1 MADVSDN
8 LFNVLCENDQVGDL
22 DVSVSQAITTVVLA
36 AVDESK
42 PVHCMFKRVFLYQR
56 QIYVDLMAGIV
67 VNVMQWPCLYIFE
80 TLVYSLTRWKY
91 VKQLF
96 A

>member
-8 LFNVLCENDQVGDL
+8 RLNVPRENDQVGDL

-36 AVDESK
+36 SVEESK
-42 PVHCMFKRVFLYQR
+42 PDHCMFKQVFLYQR

-67 VNVMQWPCLYIFE
+67 VCNAVAM
-80 TLVYSLTRWKY
+80 LVYIWNTCL
-91 VKQLF
+91 
-96 A
+96 